1 MAEDQEWRPDPTSRI
16 YVYVQIVEHIVEQI
30 RTGRLPVGARL
41 ASEPDLAAQYG
52 VGINTL
58 RRAIRE
64 LRERGIADTV
74 PAKGTF
80 IIEMPEPST
89 GAPGADGASD

>member
-1 MAEDQEWRPDPTSRI
+1 MAEEQEWRPDPVSRI
-16 YVYVQIVEHIVEQI
+16 YIYVQIADHIADQI
-30 RTGRLPVGARL
+30 RGGSLPVGARL
-41 ASEPDLAAQYG
+41 ASEPDLAVQYG

-80 IIEMPEPST
+80 IIDVPESAT
-89 GAPGADGASD
+89 GSPETNGAAD

>member
-1 MAEDQEWRPDPTSRI
+1 MSEDQEWRPDPASRI
-16 YVYVQIVEHIVEQI
+16 YVYVQIADRISSQI
-30 RTGRLPVGARL
+30 RSGRLPVGARL
-41 ASEPDLAAQYG
+41 ASEPDLATQYG

-64 LRERGIADTV
+64 LRERGVVDTV

-80 IIEMPEPST
+80 VIAVPEDEADASH
-89 GAPGADGASD
+89 GAG

>member
-1 MAEDQEWRPDPTSRI
+1 MAEDREWRPDPASRI
-16 YVYVQIVEHIVEQI
+16 YVYVQIAEHISDQI
-30 RTGRLPVGARL
+30 RAGSLPVGARL
-41 ASEPDLAAQYG
+41 ASEPDLAAHYG

-74 PAKGTF
+74 PAKGTYV
-80 IIEMPEPST
+80 IAMPESST
-89 GAPGADGASD
+89 GG

>member
-1 MAEDQEWRPDPTSRI
+1 MAEDQEWRPDPASRI
-16 YVYVQIVEHIVEQI
+16 YVYVQIAEHIAEQI
-30 RTGRLPVGARL
+30 RAGSLPVGARL
-41 ASEPDLAAQYG
+41 ASEPDLAAHYG

-80 IIEMPEPST
+80 IIEMPEST
-89 GAPGADGASD
+89 TDGSETNGTAD

>member
-1 MAEDQEWRPDPTSRI
+1 MTEAQEWRPDPASRI
-16 YVYVQIVEHIVEQI
+16 YVYMQIAEHIAAQV
-30 RTGRLPVGARL
+30 RAGSLPVGARL
-41 ASEPDLAAQYG
+41 ASEPDLAARYG
-52 VGINTL
+52 IGINTL

-80 IIEMPEPST
+80 IIKVPESLVDGPEPNGT
-89 GAPGADGASD
+89 AD

>member
-1 MAEDQEWRPDPTSRI
+1 MAEDQEWRPDPASRI
-16 YVYVQIVEHIVEQI
+16 YVYVQIAEHLAGQI
-30 RTGRLPVGARL
+30 RTGRLRLGARL

-64 LRERGIADTV
+64 LRERGIAETV

-80 IIEMPEPST
+80 IIQMPETPT
-89 GAPGADGASD
+89 GNTDADGTAD